1 MQTLLCK
8 CRKSLINQTK
18 EDNMNKENKHK
29 YYNWQSLFY
38 EDKHYDFIIGEH
50 LKGRK
55 YAMAQ
60 QKKTD

>member
-1 MQTLLCK
+1 
-8 CRKSLINQTK
+8 
-18 EDNMNKENKHK
+18 MNKENKHK